1 MSIMEKNIYLIDSR
15 SSKQQA
21 VIGNFVKTSILN
33 DIVKKTYNL
42 WNNLK
47 TVCLNSY
54 AKKVSL
60 NSGMKKIC
68 LNSEKEVSLNSE
80 KEVCLDSE
88 KEVSLDSEKEVSLD
102 RMKEVCLNS
111 GKEISLDRMKE
122 VCLNSGKEISLDSC
136 MKEVCRPI
144 EWLCSYYSDVLDRKL
159 TMRQTWL
166 LINAQLAFGAA
177 FFPVEA
183 PWVVRIGCLVWV
195 VSALLKCKREIK

>member
-1 MSIMEKNIYLIDSR
+1 MEKNIYLIDSR
-15 SSKQQA
+15 STKQQA
-21 VIGNFVKTSILN
+21 VIDNFVKTSILN

-54 AKKVSL
+54 AKEVRL

-68 LNSEKEVSLNSE
+68 LNSEKEVSLNSCM
-80 KEVCLDSE
+80 KEVCLNS
-88 KEVSLDSEKEVSLD
+88 K
-102 RMKEVCLNS
+102 KEVCLNS
-111 GKEISLDRMKE
+111 GKEISL
-122 VCLNSGKEISLDSC
+122 NSG
-136 MKEVCRPI
+136 MKKICRPI

>member
-1 MSIMEKNIYLIDSR
+1 MEKNIYLIDSR

-47 TVCLNSY
+47 TVCFNSY
-54 AKKVSL
+54 AKKVRL

-68 LNSEKEVSLNSE
+68 LNSEKEVCLNSC
-80 KEVCLDSE
+80 K
-88 KEVSLDSEKEVSLD
+88 
-102 RMKEVCLNS
+102 KEVCLNS
-111 GKEISLDRMKE
+111 EKEISL
-122 VCLNSGKEISLDSC
+122 NSG
-136 MKEVCRPI
+136 MKKVCRPI

-177 FFPVEA
+177 FFPVES
-183 PWVVRIGCLVWV
+183 PWVVRIGCLAWV

>member
-1 MSIMEKNIYLIDSR
+1 MEKNIYLIDSR
-15 SSKQQA
+15 STKQQA

-54 AKKVSL
+54 AKKVRL

-68 LNSEKEVSLNSE
+68 LNSGIKKICLNSE
-80 KEVCLDSE
+80 KEVCL
-88 KEVSLDSEKEVSLD
+88 
-102 RMKEVCLNS
+102 N
-111 GKEISLDRMKE
+111 
-122 VCLNSGKEISLDSC
+122 SC
-136 MKEVCRPI
+136 MKEVWLNSEKEVYLNSEKEISLNSGMKKICRPI
-144 EWLCSYYSDVLDRKL
+144 EWLCSYYSDVLERKL

>member
-1 MSIMEKNIYLIDSR
+1 MEKNIYLIDSR
-15 SSKQQA
+15 STKQQA

-33 DIVKKTYNL
+33 DIVKKTYSL

-54 AKKVSL
+54 ANKVSL

-68 LNSEKEVSLNSE
+68 LNSEKEVCLNS
-80 KEVCLDSE
+80 C
-88 KEVSLDSEKEVSLD
+88 
-102 RMKEVCLNS
+102 MKEVCLNS
-111 GKEISLDRMKE
+111 KKEVYLNSEKEISL
-122 VCLNSGKEISLDSC
+122 NSC
-136 MKEVCRPI
+136 MKKVCRPI
-144 EWLCSYYSDVLDRKL
+144 EWLCSYYSDVLERKL

>member
-1 MSIMEKNIYLIDSR
+1 MEKNIYLIDSR
-15 SSKQQA
+15 STKQQA

-47 TVCLNSY
+47 TVCVNSY

-68 LNSEKEVSLNSE
+68 LNSEKEVSLNS
-80 KEVCLDSE
+80 C
-88 KEVSLDSEKEVSLD
+88 
-102 RMKEVCLNS
+102 MKEVCLNS
-111 GKEISLDRMKE
+111 EKE
-122 VCLNSGKEISLDSC
+122 VCLNSEKEISLNSG
-136 MKEVCRPI
+136 MKKICRPI
-144 EWLCSYYSDVLDRKL
+144 EWLCSYYSDVLERKL

>member
-1 MSIMEKNIYLIDSR
+1 MEKNIYLIDSR
-15 SSKQQA
+15 STKQQA

-33 DIVKKTYNL
+33 DIMKKTYNL

-60 NSGMKKIC
+60 NSGIKKIC
-68 LNSEKEVSLNSE
+68 LNSEKEVSLNS
-80 KEVCLDSE
+80 C
-88 KEVSLDSEKEVSLD
+88 
-102 RMKEVCLNS
+102 MKEVCLNS
-111 GKEISLDRMKE
+111 KKE
-122 VCLNSGKEISLDSC
+122 VCLNSEKEISLNSG
-136 MKEVCRPI
+136 MKKICRPI
-144 EWLCSYYSDVLDRKL
+144 EWLCSYYSNVLDRKL

>member
-15 SSKQQA
+15 STKQQA
-21 VIGNFVKTSILN
+21 VIDNFVKTSILN

-54 AKKVSL
+54 AKKVSINSDRKEVSL

-68 LNSEKEVSLNSE
+68 LNSEKEVSLNS
-80 KEVCLDSE
+80 C
-88 KEVSLDSEKEVSLD
+88 
-102 RMKEVCLNS
+102 MKEVCLNS
-111 GKEISLDRMKE
+111 KKEVYLNSEKEISL
-122 VCLNSGKEISLDSC
+122 NSG
-136 MKEVCRPI
+136 MKKICRPI

>member
-15 SSKQQA
+15 STKQQA

-33 DIVKKTYNL
+33 DIVKKTYSL

-54 AKKVSL
+54 ANKVRL
-60 NSGMKKIC
+60 NSGMKEIC
-68 LNSEKEVSLNSE
+68 LNSEKEI
-80 KEVCLDSE
+80 
-88 KEVSLDSEKEVSLD
+88 SLDSEKEVSLNSC
-102 RMKEVCLNS
+102 MKEVCLNS
-111 GKEISLDRMKE
+111 K
-122 VCLNSGKEISLDSC
+122 KEISLDSEKEICLNSMKEVYLNSC
-136 MKEVCRPI
+136 MKKVCRPI
-144 EWLCSYYSDVLDRKL
+144 EWLCSYYSNVLDRKL

-166 LINAQLAFGAA
+166 LVNAQLAFGAA

-195 VSALLKCKREIK
+195 VSALLKCKRGLK

>member
-1 MSIMEKNIYLIDSR
+1 MEKNIYLIDSR
-15 SSKQQA
+15 STKQQA
-21 VIGNFVKTSILN
+21 VIDNFVKTSILN

-54 AKKVSL
+54 AKKVRL

-80 KEVCLDSE
+80 KEVSLNSE
-88 KEVSLDSEKEVSLD
+88 KEVSLNSC
-102 RMKEVCLNS
+102 MKEVCLNS
-111 GKEISLDRMKE
+111 KKEVYLNSEKEISL
-122 VCLNSGKEISLDSC
+122 NSG
-136 MKEVCRPI
+136 MKKICRPI
-144 EWLCSYYSDVLDRKL
+144 EWLCSYYSDVLERKL

>member
-1 MSIMEKNIYLIDSR
+1 MEKNIYLIDSR

-33 DIVKKTYNL
+33 DIVKKTYSL

-54 AKKVSL
+54 ANKVRL
-60 NSGMKKIC
+60 NSGMKEIC
-68 LNSEKEVSLNSE
+68 LNSEKEIS
-80 KEVCLDSE
+80 LDSE
-88 KEVSLDSEKEVSLD
+88 KEVSLDSMKEISLNSMKEISLYSMKEISLNSMKEISLNS
-102 RMKEVCLNS
+102 MKEVCLNS
-111 GKEISLDRMKE
+111 GMK
-122 VCLNSGKEISLDSC
+122 K
-136 MKEVCRPI
+136 VCRPI

-195 VSALLKCKREIK
+195 VSALLKCKRGLSEK

>member
-1 MSIMEKNIYLIDSR
+1 MEKNIYLIDSR

-33 DIVKKTYNL
+33 DIVKKTYSL

-60 NSGMKKIC
+60 NSGIKKIC
-68 LNSEKEVSLNSE
+68 LNSEKEVSLNS
-80 KEVCLDSE
+80 C
-88 KEVSLDSEKEVSLD
+88 
-102 RMKEVCLNS
+102 MKEVCLNS
-111 GKEISLDRMKE
+111 MKE
-122 VCLNSGKEISLDSC
+122 VCLNSKKEVCLNNEKEISLNSG
-136 MKEVCRPI
+136 MKKVCRPI
-144 EWLCSYYSDVLDRKL
+144 EWLCYYYSNVLERKL

>member
-1 MSIMEKNIYLIDSR
+1 MEKNIYLIDSR

-33 DIVKKTYNL
+33 DIVKKTYSL

-47 TVCLNSY
+47 TVCLNNY
-54 AKKVSL
+54 AKKVRL

-68 LNSEKEVSLNSE
+68 LNSEKEVSLNS
-80 KEVCLDSE
+80 C
-88 KEVSLDSEKEVSLD
+88 
-102 RMKEVCLNS
+102 MKEVCLNS
-111 GKEISLDRMKE
+111 MKE
-122 VCLNSGKEISLDSC
+122 ACLNSKKEVYLNNEKEISLDSC
-136 MKEVCRPI
+136 MKKICRPI
-144 EWLCSYYSDVLDRKL
+144 EWLCSYYSDVLERKL

>member
-1 MSIMEKNIYLIDSR
+1 MEKNIYLIDSR

-33 DIVKKTYNL
+33 DIVKKTYSL

-54 AKKVSL
+54 ANKVRL

-68 LNSEKEVSLNSE
+68 PNSCIKEVCLNSYAKEVSLNSYA
-80 KEVCLDSE
+80 K
-88 KEVSLDSEKEVSLD
+88 K
-102 RMKEVCLNS
+102 
-111 GKEISLDRMKE
+111 
-122 VCLNSGKEISLDSC
+122 
-136 MKEVCRPI
+136 VCRPI
-144 EWLCSYYSDVLDRKL
+144 EWLCSYYSNVLDRKL

-166 LINAQLAFGAA
+166 LVNAQLAFGAA

-195 VSALLKCKREIK
+195 VSALLKCKRGIK

>member
-1 MSIMEKNIYLIDSR
+1 MEKNIYLIDSR

-47 TVCLNSY
+47 TVCFNSY
-54 AKKVSL
+54 AKKVRL

-68 LNSEKEVSLNSE
+68 LNSEKEICLNSC
-80 KEVCLDSE
+80 K
-88 KEVSLDSEKEVSLD
+88 
-102 RMKEVCLNS
+102 KEVCLNS
-111 GKEISLDRMKE
+111 EKEISL
-122 VCLNSGKEISLDSC
+122 NSG
-136 MKEVCRPI
+136 MKKICRPI

>member
-15 SSKQQA
+15 STKQQA

-33 DIVKKTYNL
+33 DIVKKTYIL
-42 WNNLK
+42 WNNVK

-54 AKKVSL
+54 AKEVRL

-68 LNSEKEVSLNSE
+68 LNSEKEVSLNS
-80 KEVCLDSE
+80 C
-88 KEVSLDSEKEVSLD
+88 
-102 RMKEVCLNS
+102 MKEVCLNS
-111 GKEISLDRMKE
+111 KKEVYLNSEKEISL
-122 VCLNSGKEISLDSC
+122 NSG
-136 MKEVCRPI
+136 MKKVCRPI
-144 EWLCSYYSDVLDRKL
+144 EWLCSYYSDVLERKL

>member
-15 SSKQQA
+15 STKQQA

-33 DIVKKTYNL
+33 DIVKKTYSL

-47 TVCLNSY
+47 TVCFNSY
-54 AKKVSL
+54 AKKVSINSDMKEESL
-60 NSGMKKIC
+60 NSDMKK
-68 LNSEKEVSLNSE
+68 VSLNSE
-80 KEVCLDSE
+80 KEI
-88 KEVSLDSEKEVSLD
+88 SLDS
-102 RMKEVCLNS
+102 M
-111 GKEISLDRMKE
+111 KEISLNSMKE
-122 VCLNSGKEISLDSC
+122 VRLNSC
-136 MKEVCRPI
+136 MKEVYRPI

-177 FFPVEA
+177 FFPVES

-195 VSALLKCKREIK
+195 VSALLKCKRGLSEEGS

>member
-1 MSIMEKNIYLIDSR
+1 MEKNIYLIDSR
-15 SSKQQA
+15 STKQQA

-60 NSGMKKIC
+60 NSGMKKNC
-68 LNSEKEVSLNSE
+68 LNSEKEISLNS
-80 KEVCLDSE
+80 
-88 KEVSLDSEKEVSLD
+88 
-102 RMKEVCLNS
+102 
-111 GKEISLDRMKE
+111 
-122 VCLNSGKEISLDSC
+122 C
-136 MKEVCRPI
+136 MKKVCRPI
-144 EWLCSYYSDVLDRKL
+144 EWLCSYYSNVLERKL

>member
-1 MSIMEKNIYLIDSR
+1 MEKNIYLIDSR

-33 DIVKKTYNL
+33 DIVKKTYSL

-54 AKKVSL
+54 ANKVRL
-60 NSGMKKIC
+60 NSGMKEIC
-68 LNSEKEVSLNSE
+68 LNSEKEIS
-80 KEVCLDSE
+80 LDSE
-88 KEVSLDSEKEVSLD
+88 KEVSLDS
-102 RMKEVCLNS
+102 M
-111 GKEISLDRMKE
+111 KEISLNSMKE
-122 VCLNSGKEISLDSC
+122 VRLNSG
-136 MKEVCRPI
+136 MKKVCRPI

-195 VSALLKCKREIK
+195 VSALLKCKRGLK

>member
-21 VIGNFVKTSILN
+21 VIGNFMKTSILN
-33 DIVKKTYNL
+33 DIVKKTYSL

-47 TVCLNSY
+47 TACLNSYAKEVRLNSEKEVCLNSCIKEVCLNSMKEESLNSY

-60 NSGMKKIC
+60 NS
-68 LNSEKEVSLNSE
+68 
-80 KEVCLDSE
+80 
-88 KEVSLDSEKEVSLD
+88 
-102 RMKEVCLNS
+102 
-111 GKEISLDRMKE
+111 
-122 VCLNSGKEISLDSC
+122 C

-144 EWLCSYYSDVLDRKL
+144 ERLCSYYSNVLDRKL

-166 LINAQLAFGAA
+166 LVNAQLAFGAA

-195 VSALLKCKREIK
+195 VSALLKCKRGLK

>member
-1 MSIMEKNIYLIDSR
+1 MEKNIYLIDSR

-33 DIVKKTYNL
+33 DIVKKTYSL

-47 TVCLNSY
+47 TACFNSY
-54 AKKVSL
+54 AKDLRL
-60 NSGMKKIC
+60 NSGMKEISLNSEMKEASLNSEKEICLDSEKKICLDSEKEIC
-68 LNSEKEVSLNSE
+68 LNSEKEICLNS
-80 KEVCLDSE
+80 
-88 KEVSLDSEKEVSLD
+88 
-102 RMKEVCLNS
+102 MKEVYLN
-111 GKEISLDRMKE
+111 
-122 VCLNSGKEISLDSC
+122 SC

-166 LINAQLAFGAA
+166 LVNAQLAFGAA
-177 FFPVEA
+177 FFPVES

-195 VSALLKCKREIK
+195 VSALLKCKRGLK

>member
-54 AKKVSL
+54 AKKVCL
-60 NSGMKKIC
+60 NSGMKKI
-68 LNSEKEVSLNSE
+68 
-80 KEVCLDSE
+80 
-88 KEVSLDSEKEVSLD
+88 
-102 RMKEVCLNS
+102 
-111 GKEISLDRMKE
+111 
-122 VCLNSGKEISLDSC
+122 
-136 MKEVCRPI
+136 CRPI

-177 FFPVEA
+177 FFPVES

-195 VSALLKCKREIK
+195 VSALLKCKRGLK

>member
-1 MSIMEKNIYLIDSR
+1 MEKNIYLIDSR

-21 VIGNFVKTSILN
+21 VIGNFMKTSILN
-33 DIVKKTYNL
+33 DIVKKTYSL

-47 TVCLNSY
+47 TVCLNSD
-54 AKKVSL
+54 AKDLRL
-60 NSGMKKIC
+60 NSGMKEIC
-68 LNSEKEVSLNSE
+68 LNSEMKEASLNSE
-80 KEVCLDSE
+80 KEICLDSEKKICLDSE
-88 KEVSLDSEKEVSLD
+88 KEICLNS
-102 RMKEVCLNS
+102 MKEVCLN
-111 GKEISLDRMKE
+111 
-122 VCLNSGKEISLDSC
+122 SC

-144 EWLCSYYSDVLDRKL
+144 EWLCSYYSDVLERKL

-195 VSALLKCKREIK
+195 VSALLKCKRGLK

>member
-33 DIVKKTYNL
+33 DIVKKTYSL

-47 TVCLNSY
+47 TACFNSY
-54 AKKVSL
+54 AKDLRL
-60 NSGMKKIC
+60 NSGMKEISLNSEMKEASLNSEKEICLDSEKKIC
-68 LNSEKEVSLNSE
+68 LDSEKEICLDSEKEISLNSYAKEVSLNSYA
-80 KEVCLDSE
+80 
-88 KEVSLDSEKEVSLD
+88 
-102 RMKEVCLNS
+102 
-111 GKEISLDRMKE
+111 
-122 VCLNSGKEISLDSC
+122 
-136 MKEVCRPI
+136 KEVCRPI
-144 EWLCSYYSDVLDRKL
+144 EWLCSYYSNVLDRKL

-183 PWVVRIGCLVWV
+183 PWGVRIGCLVWV

>member
-1 MSIMEKNIYLIDSR
+1 MEKNIYLIDSR
-15 SSKQQA
+15 STKQQA

-54 AKKVSL
+54 AKKVRL
-60 NSGMKKIC
+60 NSGMKKNC
-68 LNSEKEVSLNSE
+68 LNSEKEVSLNS
-80 KEVCLDSE
+80 C
-88 KEVSLDSEKEVSLD
+88 
-102 RMKEVCLNS
+102 RKEVCLNS
-111 GKEISLDRMKE
+111 EKE
-122 VCLNSGKEISLDSC
+122 VCLNNEKEISLNSG
-136 MKEVCRPI
+136 MKKICRPI

>member
-47 TVCLNSY
+47 TVCLNNY
-54 AKKVSL
+54 AKEVRL
-60 NSGMKKIC
+60 NSGMKEVC
-68 LNSEKEVSLNSE
+68 LNSEKEI
-80 KEVCLDSE
+80 
-88 KEVSLDSEKEVSLD
+88 SLDSEKEVSLNSC
-102 RMKEVCLNS
+102 MKEVCLNS
-111 GKEISLDRMKE
+111 K
-122 VCLNSGKEISLDSC
+122 KEISLDSEKEIC
-136 MKEVCRPI
+136 LNSMKEVYLNSYMKEVCRPI

-195 VSALLKCKREIK
+195 VSALLKCKRGLK

>member
-1 MSIMEKNIYLIDSR
+1 MEKNIYLIDSR
-15 SSKQQA
+15 STKQQA
-21 VIGNFVKTSILN
+21 VIDNFVKTSILN

-47 TVCLNSY
+47 TVCLNNY
-54 AKKVSL
+54 ANKVSL
-60 NSGMKKIC
+60 NSGMKKNC
-68 LNSEKEVSLNSE
+68 LNSE
-80 KEVCLDSE
+80 KEVCLNNE
-88 KEVSLDSEKEVSLD
+88 
-102 RMKEVCLNS
+102 
-111 GKEISLDRMKE
+111 KEISL
-122 VCLNSGKEISLDSC
+122 NSC

>member
-33 DIVKKTYNL
+33 DIVKKTYSL

-54 AKKVSL
+54 ANKVRL
-60 NSGMKKIC
+60 NSGMKEIC
-68 LNSEKEVSLNSE
+68 LNSEKEIS
-80 KEVCLDSE
+80 LDSE
-88 KEVSLDSEKEVSLD
+88 KEVSLDSMKEISLNSMKEISLNSMKEISLNSMKEISLNS
-102 RMKEVCLNS
+102 MKEVCLNS
-111 GKEISLDRMKE
+111 GMK
-122 VCLNSGKEISLDSC
+122 K
-136 MKEVCRPI
+136 VCRPI

-195 VSALLKCKREIK
+195 VSALLKCKRGLK

>member
-1 MSIMEKNIYLIDSR
+1 MEKNIYLIDSR
-15 SSKQQA
+15 STKQQA
-21 VIGNFVKTSILN
+21 VIDNFVKTSILN

-54 AKKVSL
+54 AKKVSI
-60 NSGMKKIC
+60 NSGIKKIC
-68 LNSEKEVSLNSE
+68 LNSEKEVSLNS
-80 KEVCLDSE
+80 C
-88 KEVSLDSEKEVSLD
+88 
-102 RMKEVCLNS
+102 MKEVCLNS
-111 GKEISLDRMKE
+111 KKE
-122 VCLNSGKEISLDSC
+122 VYLNNEKEISLDSC
-136 MKEVCRPI
+136 MKKICRPI

>member
-54 AKKVSL
+54 AKKVCLNSGMKEISLNSEKEISL
-60 NSGMKKIC
+60 NSGMKKI
-68 LNSEKEVSLNSE
+68 
-80 KEVCLDSE
+80 
-88 KEVSLDSEKEVSLD
+88 
-102 RMKEVCLNS
+102 
-111 GKEISLDRMKE
+111 
-122 VCLNSGKEISLDSC
+122 
-136 MKEVCRPI
+136 CRPI

-195 VSALLKCKREIK
+195 VSALLKCKREIKEIK

>member
-1 MSIMEKNIYLIDSR
+1 MEKNIYLIDSR
-15 SSKQQA
+15 STKQQA

-68 LNSEKEVSLNSE
+68 LNSEKEVSLNS
-80 KEVCLDSE
+80 C
-88 KEVSLDSEKEVSLD
+88 
-102 RMKEVCLNS
+102 MKEVCLNS
-111 GKEISLDRMKE
+111 KKEISL
-122 VCLNSGKEISLDSC
+122 NNC
-136 MKEVCRPI
+136 MKKVCRPI
-144 EWLCSYYSDVLDRKL
+144 EWLCSYYSDVLERKL

>member
-33 DIVKKTYNL
+33 DIVKKTYSL

-54 AKKVSL
+54 ANKVRL
-60 NSGMKKIC
+60 NSGMKEIC
-68 LNSEKEVSLNSE
+68 LNSEKEIS
-80 KEVCLDSE
+80 LDSE
-88 KEVSLDSEKEVSLD
+88 KEVSLDSMKEISLNSMKEISLNS
-102 RMKEVCLNS
+102 MKEVCLNS
-111 GKEISLDRMKE
+111 GMK
-122 VCLNSGKEISLDSC
+122 K
-136 MKEVCRPI
+136 VCRPI

-166 LINAQLAFGAA
+166 LVNAQLAFGAA

-195 VSALLKCKREIK
+195 VSALLKCKRGLK

>member
-1 MSIMEKNIYLIDSR
+1 MEKNIYLIDSC
-15 SSKQQA
+15 STKQQA

-33 DIVKKTYNL
+33 DIVKKTYSL

-60 NSGMKKIC
+60 NSGIKKICLNSGMKKIC
-68 LNSEKEVSLNSE
+68 LNSEKEVSLNS
-80 KEVCLDSE
+80 C
-88 KEVSLDSEKEVSLD
+88 
-102 RMKEVCLNS
+102 MKEVCLNS
-111 GKEISLDRMKE
+111 KKEESLNSEKEISLNSGMKE
-122 VCLNSGKEISLDSC
+122 I
-136 MKEVCRPI
+136 CRPI
-144 EWLCSYYSDVLDRKL
+144 EWLCSYYSDVLERKL

-183 PWVVRIGCLVWV
+183 PLVVRIGCLVWV

>member
-15 SSKQQA
+15 STKQQA

-33 DIVKKTYNL
+33 DIVKKTYSL

-54 AKKVSL
+54 ANKVRL

-68 LNSEKEVSLNSE
+68 PNSCIKEVCLNSYAKEVSLNSYA
-80 KEVCLDSE
+80 K
-88 KEVSLDSEKEVSLD
+88 K
-102 RMKEVCLNS
+102 
-111 GKEISLDRMKE
+111 
-122 VCLNSGKEISLDSC
+122 
-136 MKEVCRPI
+136 VCRPI
-144 EWLCSYYSDVLDRKL
+144 EWLCSYYSNVLDRKL

-183 PWVVRIGCLVWV
+183 PWVVRIGCLGWG
-195 VSALLKCKREIK
+195 VSALLKCKRGLK

>member
-1 MSIMEKNIYLIDSR
+1 MEKNIYLIDSR

-33 DIVKKTYNL
+33 DIVKKTYSL

-54 AKKVSL
+54 AKKVSINSDMKEESL
-60 NSGMKKIC
+60 NSDMKK
-68 LNSEKEVSLNSE
+68 VSLNSE
-80 KEVCLDSE
+80 KEIS
-88 KEVSLDSEKEVSLD
+88 
-102 RMKEVCLNS
+102 LNS
-111 GKEISLDRMKE
+111 GMK
-122 VCLNSGKEISLDSC
+122 K
-136 MKEVCRPI
+136 VCRPI
-144 EWLCSYYSDVLDRKL
+144 EWLCSYYSNVLDRKL

-166 LINAQLAFGAA
+166 LVNAQLAFGAA

-195 VSALLKCKREIK
+195 VSALKKCKRGLK

>member
-1 MSIMEKNIYLIDSR
+1 MEKNIYLIDSR
-15 SSKQQA
+15 STKQQA

-54 AKKVSL
+54 AKKVSI
-60 NSGMKKIC
+60 NSGIKKIC
-68 LNSEKEVSLNSE
+68 LNSEKEVCLNS
-80 KEVCLDSE
+80 C
-88 KEVSLDSEKEVSLD
+88 
-102 RMKEVCLNS
+102 MKEVCLNS
-111 GKEISLDRMKE
+111 KKE
-122 VCLNSGKEISLDSC
+122 VCLNNEKEISLNSG
-136 MKEVCRPI
+136 MKKICRPI

>member
-1 MSIMEKNIYLIDSR
+1 MEKNIYLIDSR
-15 SSKQQA
+15 STKQQA

-33 DIVKKTYNL
+33 DIVKKTYSL

-60 NSGMKKIC
+60 NSGIKKICLNSGMKKIC
-68 LNSEKEVSLNSE
+68 LNSEKEVSLNS
-80 KEVCLDSE
+80 C
-88 KEVSLDSEKEVSLD
+88 
-102 RMKEVCLNS
+102 MKEVCLNS
-111 GKEISLDRMKE
+111 KKEVYLNNEKEISL
-122 VCLNSGKEISLDSC
+122 NSG
-136 MKEVCRPI
+136 MKKICRPI
-144 EWLCSYYSDVLDRKL
+144 EWLCSYYSDVLERKL

>member
-1 MSIMEKNIYLIDSR
+1 MEKNIYLIDSR

-47 TVCLNSY
+47 TACLNSY
-54 AKKVSL
+54 AKKVRL

-68 LNSEKEVSLNSE
+68 LNSEKEVCLNSC
-80 KEVCLDSE
+80 K
-88 KEVSLDSEKEVSLD
+88 
-102 RMKEVCLNS
+102 KEVCLNS
-111 GKEISLDRMKE
+111 EKEISL
-122 VCLNSGKEISLDSC
+122 NSG
-136 MKEVCRPI
+136 MKKVCRPI